1 MRTKKLVEM
10 IKEIAKDV
18 EKKRLNSSSHHS
30 TKYKR
35 NSGASN
41 HSSQV
46 KLAETEDDDKEK
58 KYDDDV
64 DHRPDV
70 VDTSPTLN
78 SISQAR

>member
-1 MRTKKLVEM
+1 M
-10 IKEIAKDV
+10 IKGIAREV
-18 EKKRLNSSSHHS
+18 EAKRQESGSHHS

-41 HSSQV
+41 HPPQV
-46 KLAETEDDDKEK
+46 KLAEKEDEKDIKNKDK
-58 KYDDDV
+58 DNSIDDV